1 MTMPLLASARVEVA
15 EFLGALIWVYT
26 IILFAFIIV
35 QLLFSAGVRPP
46 YSRTVDAV
54 LSFLREVCE
63 PFLRLFRRFIP
74 PLGGIDFSP
83 IFAFITLMLVRSLIV
98 EGLIRG

>member
-1 MTMPLLASARVEVA
+1 MPLLASARVQIA
-15 EFLGALIWVYT
+15 EFLGTLIYVYT
-26 IILFAFIIV
+26 VILFVFIIV

-46 YSRTVDAV
+46 YSRTLDAI
-54 LSFLREVCE
+54 LGFLREVCE
-63 PFLRLFRRFIP
+63 PFLAIFRRFIP
-74 PLGGIDFSP
+74 PLGGIDLSP

>member
-1 MTMPLLASARVEVA
+1 MPLLASARVEVA